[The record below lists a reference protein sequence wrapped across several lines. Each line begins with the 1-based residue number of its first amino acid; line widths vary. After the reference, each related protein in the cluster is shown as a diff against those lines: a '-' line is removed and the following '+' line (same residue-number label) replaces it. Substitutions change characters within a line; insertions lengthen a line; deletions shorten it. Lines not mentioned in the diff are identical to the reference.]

1 MLIQIMTLV
10 IIMLLNVVALSLAI
24 MKYLKDILILRAME
38 ETFPSI
44 YKAVLLN
51 TDGLNMQDEGELSW
65 KISSEFKEISF
76 LAMNSYDIIQLKNTE
91 T

>member
-38 ETFPSI
+38 ETFPSS

-51 TDGLNMQDEGELSW
+51 TDGLNM
-65 KISSEFKEISF
+65 
-76 LAMNSYDIIQLKNTE
+76 
-91 T
+91 